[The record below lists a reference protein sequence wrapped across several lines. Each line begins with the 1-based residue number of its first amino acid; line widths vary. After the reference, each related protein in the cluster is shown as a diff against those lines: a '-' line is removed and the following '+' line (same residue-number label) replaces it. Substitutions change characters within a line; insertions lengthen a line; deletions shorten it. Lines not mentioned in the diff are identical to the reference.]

1 MQGEVL
7 KIKRWISRAKSSPA
21 AELIS
26 KELRVSSVMAQ
37 IMVNRGIENPEL
49 AQAFLNPQLSALPN
63 PFLMKDMD
71 KAVLCMEEALRNKRK
86 TVIYGDYDVDGT
98 TGSSLMYLF
107 LRELGMEVDVYI
119 PHRVQ
124 EGYGLNLKALEH
136 LKSENY
142 DLVVTVDNG
151 ISSVEEAQRAREIG
165 LDLVIIDHHQVPPQI
180 PFARA
185 ILNPKQIACEYPFKE
200 LAAVGVV
207 FQFCLAFRN
216 HLRKQGF
223 FATRPEPHLKK
234 YLDLVVLGTI
244 ADMVPLKGLNRIL
257 VKEGLEVL
265 SHSKNIG
272 IQALKEVAGIEGDV
286 SPGQVGF
293 RLGPRINAV
302 GRLDSAK
309 LGFELLTTTQPA
321 QAKALA
327 QKLDV
332 ANRERQD
339 LQASIFEEACVK
351 LDQDHLLEGKK
362 SILVFDSAW
371 HVGVIGIVASK
382 LVERYHLPALVGTQ
396 EGDSVRCSAR
406 SIPGLN
412 IYDAL
417 TESSAFLKKFGGHK
431 QAAGLHF
438 ELQHQEDFWKSFD
451 QAVRKQLSSEEDFL
465 PQMSFDAELKPS
477 QIQDSLIEELQRLE
491 PFGQGNAEPVFWSP
505 QYRLKSQKIV
515 GEKHLKLVLEAENR
529 VFDAIGFRM
538 DALQVPNNANLECL
552 FTCEMNEWMGRKKI
566 QLRLLDSPRN
576 LLF

>member
-1 MQGEVL
+1 M
-7 KIKRWISRAKSSPA
+7 KIKRWISRAKTSVAS
-21 AELIS
+21 ELIS
-26 KELRVSSVMAQ
+26 KELLVSPVIAQ
-37 IMVNRGIENPEL
+37 IIVNRGIESPEL
-49 AQAFLNPQLSALPN
+49 AKSFLNPQLSALPN

-71 KAVLCMEEALRNKRK
+71 KAVLCIEEALRNKRK

-98 TGSSLMYLF
+98 TGSSLLYLF
-107 LRELGMEVDVYI
+107 LKELGMEVDVYI

-136 LKSENY
+136 LKSEKY

-165 LDLVIIDHHQVPPQI
+165 LDLVIIDHHQVPPQV

-223 FATRPEPHLKK
+223 FATRPEPNLKK

-244 ADMVPLKGLNRIL
+244 ADMVPLQGLNRIL
-257 VKEGLEVL
+257 VREGLAVL

-272 IQALKEVAGIEGDV
+272 IQALKEVSGIEGDV

-309 LGFELLTTTQPA
+309 LGFELLTATQPA

-327 QKLDV
+327 QKLDA
-332 ANRERQD
+332 ANRDRQE
-339 LQASIFEEACVK
+339 LQAAVFEEACVK
-351 LDQDHLLEGKK
+351 LESGNFLQNKK
-362 SILVFDSAW
+362 SILVFDASW

-406 SIPGLN
+406 SIGGLN
-412 IYDAL
+412 LYDAL
-417 TESSAFLKKFGGHK
+417 SESAAHLKKFGGHK

-438 ELQHQEDFWKSFD
+438 EIQDQENFWKSFD
-451 QAVRKQLSSEEDFL
+451 QAVRKQLSCEEDFL
-465 PQMSFDAELKPS
+465 PHVSFDAELKPN
-477 QIQDSLIEELQRLE
+477 QIQDSLMEELQRLE

-505 QYRLKSQKIV
+505 HLRLKSQKIV
-515 GEKHLKLVLEAENR
+515 GEKHLKLVLKAENR
-529 VFDAIGFRM
+529 DFDAIGFRM
-538 DALQVPNNANLECL
+538 EELKVQTNTPLECL

-566 QLRLLDSPRN
+566 QLRLLDSPRD